1 MHMWRERRDRIDSC
15 NTSKCGREDLCSS
28 LIRSQQGLQGLFLH
42 IRLMKY
48 AELAVAEWVGVGVG
62 VGVGFGLPKQFALYR
77 RIHYRAAMQYIM
89 CVLRLAVL
97 DQWLPIQAAYK
108 QSNCTHYQ
116 QNIAIIPIHSTY
128 STRGMT

>member
-1 MHMWRERRDRIDSC
+1 MWRERRDRVDSC
-15 NTSKCGREDLCSS
+15 DASKCGREDLCSS
-28 LIRSQQGLQGLFLH
+28 LIQPQQGLQGLFLH

-48 AELAVAEWVGVGVG
+48 AESAVAEWVG

-77 RIHYRAAMQYIM
+77 SVHYRAAMQYIM

-97 DQWLPIQAAYK
+97 VQWLPIQAAYK

>member
-1 MHMWRERRDRIDSC
+1 M
-15 NTSKCGREDLCSS
+15 G
-28 LIRSQQGLQGLFLH
+28 GLVLKFNPVTT
-42 IRLMKY
+42 RTTR
-48 AELAVAEWVGVGVG
+48 VAEWVGVG
-62 VGVGFGLPKQFALYR
+62 FALPKQFGLYR
-77 RIHYRAAMQYIM
+77 RIHCRAAMQYIM